1 MRVLLT
7 GAFGNIGIHTLEEL
21 IAKGHE
27 VRCFDLRTKTNE
39 KTFRKYSDQVEV
51 FWGDLRNPEE
61 IAIAVKGQELILHL
75 GFVIPKL
82 SMTGVNSED
91 EPEFARHV
99 NVGGT
104 RNLLR
109 AMKNL
114 ASPPKIIF
122 ASSLHVYGRTQDQL
136 PPRKISDP
144 VNPVEHYAKHK
155 VECERM
161 VRESGLTWTI
171 FRLPATL
178 PIRLILDTGMF
189 DVALDNRIEYAHG
202 RDVGTAFANGVTNP
216 NIWGKTLL
224 IGGGSQC
231 QFYYRD
237 LLGRIMETLGIGD
250 LPETAFTKIPYSTDW
265 LDTTESEQLL
275 RYQNRTL
282 EDYLTDLKHLLG
294 WRLLLIKTF
303 QPLVKK
309 WLLSKSRYYQT
320 V

>member
-1 MRVLLT
+1 MRILLT

-21 IAKGHE
+21 IVKGHE
-27 VRCFDLRTKTNE
+27 VRCFDVRTKINQ
-39 KTFRKYSDQVEV
+39 KTFRKYSNQVEV
-51 FWGDLRNPEE
+51 FWGDLRNSED
-61 IAIAVKGQELILHL
+61 IALAVKGQELVLHL

-91 EPEFARHV
+91 EPELARQV

-104 RNLLR
+104 RNLLSE
-109 AMKNL
+109 MKNL
-114 ASPPKIIF
+114 PVPPKIIF
-122 ASSLHVYGRTQDQL
+122 ASSLHVYGKTQDQP

-144 VNPVEHYAKHK
+144 VNPIEHYAKHK

-161 VRESGLTWTI
+161 VRVSGLEWAI

-178 PIRLILDTGMF
+178 PIRLILDKGMF
-189 DVALDNRIEYAHG
+189 DVPLDNRIEYAHG
-202 RDVGTAFANGVTNP
+202 RDIGTAFTNAVTNP

-224 IGGGSQC
+224 IGGGKFC

-237 LLGRIMETLGIGD
+237 LVGRIMKTLGIGN
-250 LPETAFTKIPYSTDW
+250 LPETAFTKTPYSTDW

-282 EDYLTDLKHLLG
+282 EDYLNDMKHLLG
-294 WRLLLIKTF
+294 WRLPLIRTF
-303 QPLVKK
+303 RPLVKK
-309 WLLSKSRYYQT
+309 WLLSQSPYYQT
-320 V
+320 I